1 MKLEIFVKCFDFVV
15 DKLILQQK
23 KTDFEAKWEQKG
35 QVSEVLSLS
44 LLLYHLTDI
53 IYLTNML

>member
-35 QVSEVLSLS
+35 QVSEVL
-44 LLLYHLTDI
+44 
-53 IYLTNML
+53 